1 MIKESTLNLLKD
13 SKNLLA
19 FSAGVDSSALFF
31 ILLEHNINF
40 DIAIVNYGLREQAKQ
55 EVSYAKELADRYS
68 KKIFIANAPKFN
80 SNFEANA
87 RDFRYNFF
95 TKTIN
100 EHNYNTL
107 LTAHQL
113 NDKLEWLLMQLS
125 TGAGVVELSGMQEIS
140 NNKGYKIVRPLLGYT
155 KEELLVYL
163 DSNKHKYFIDES
175 NSDEKYRRNQF
186 RPVSNALLEFGK
198 SGFNKSFEIL
208 EYEANNLKHS
218 YRLLLKEKELRVLKL
233 ENRAILPYA
242 TSYTL
247 KELGYLLSGK
257 ERDLLKVQDSLV
269 AGRKWAV
276 EYLNGLLYIAPYTQ
290 STIPKDKKEQY
301 RKAKIPAK
309 IRGYIFEEE
318 ISIANLMAPLIP
330 LS

>member
-1 MIKESTLNLLKD
+1 MIKESTLNLLK
-13 SKNLLA
+13 SNKNLLA
-19 FSAGVDSSALFF
+19 FSAGIDSSALFF

-40 DIAIVNYGLREQAKQ
+40 DIAIVNYGLREQAK
-55 EVSYAKELADRYS
+55 EEINYAKELADRYS
-68 KKIFIANAPKFN
+68 KKIYIANAPKFS

-95 TKTIN
+95 NQIITK
-100 EHNYNTL
+100 HNYNTL

-125 TGAGVVELSGMQEIS
+125 SGAGVVELSGMQEIS
-140 NNKGYKIVRPLLGYT
+140 INNGYKLVRPLLEYT
-155 KEELLVYL
+155 KDELLEYL
-163 DSNKHKYFIDES
+163 ESNNHKYFVDES
-175 NSDEKYRRNQF
+175 NSDTKYKRNKYR
-186 RPVSNALLEFGK
+186 PISNALLEFGK
-198 SGFNKSFEIL
+198 NGFNKSFEIL
-208 EYEANNLKHS
+208 EYEAKNLKNS
-218 YRLLLKEKELRVLKL
+218 YKLLFKERELRVIKL

-276 EYLNGLLYIAPYTQ
+276 EYSNGLLYIAPYFQ
-290 STIPKDKKEQY
+290 SVIPKDIKEKY
-301 RKAKIPAK
+301 RIAKIPPK
-309 IRGYIFEEE
+309 IRGYLFKEDIN
-318 ISIANLMAPLIP
+318 IGHLHYH
-330 LS
+330 

>member
-1 MIKESTLNLLKD
+1 MIKESTLNLLK
-13 SKNLLA
+13 SNKNLLA
-19 FSAGVDSSALFF
+19 FSAGIDSSALFF
-31 ILLEHNINF
+31 ILLENYIDF
-40 DIAIVNYGLREQAKQ
+40 DIAIVNYGLREQAKK
-55 EVSYAKELADRYS
+55 EISYAKELADRYS

-95 TKTIN
+95 RQIIT

-113 NDKLEWLLMQLS
+113 NDKLEWLIMQLS
-125 TGAGVVELSGMQEIS
+125 SGAGVVELSGMQEIS
-140 NNKGYKIVRPLLGYT
+140 VNNGYKLVRPLLEYT
-155 KEELLVYL
+155 KDELLEYL
-163 DSNKHKYFIDES
+163 EFNNHKYFIDET
-175 NSDEKYRRNQF
+175 NSDAKYKRNQF
-186 RPVSNALLEFGK
+186 RPISNELLKFGK
-198 SGFNKSFEIL
+198 NGFNKSFKIL
-208 EYEANNLKHS
+208 EYEAKNLKNS
-218 YRLLLKEKELRVLKL
+218 YKLLFKEKELRVLKL

-247 KELGYLLSGK
+247 KELSYLLSGK
-257 ERDLLKVQDSLV
+257 ERNLLKVQDSLV

-276 EYLNGLLYIAPYTQ
+276 EYLNGLLYIAPYIQ

-301 RKAKIPAK
+301 RKARIPAK
-309 IRGYIFEEE
+309 IRGYLFEEE
-318 ISIANLMAPLIP
+318 INVANLRTSLIP

>member
-1 MIKESTLNLLKD
+1 MIKESTLNLLKS

-31 ILLEHNINF
+31 ILLEQNINF
-40 DIAIVNYGLREQAKQ
+40 DIAIVNYGLREQAK
-55 EVSYAKELADRYS
+55 EEISYAKELAKRYN

-80 SNFEANA
+80 SNFEASA

-95 TKTIN
+95 KQVIDEN
-100 EHNYNTL
+100 SYNNL

-125 TGAGVVELSGMQEIS
+125 RGAGVVELGGMQEIS
-140 NNKGYKIVRPLLGYT
+140 SKNGFKIVRPLLEHT
-155 KEELLVYL
+155 KDELLGYL
-163 DSNKHKYFIDES
+163 KSNNHRYFVDES
-175 NSDEKYRRNQF
+175 NSNKKYRRNQF
-186 RPVSNALLEFGK
+186 RPISNALLEFGK

-208 EYEANNLKHS
+208 EYEAKNLKNS
-218 YRLLLKEKELRVLKL
+218 YKLLFKEKELRVLKL
-233 ENRAILPYA
+233 ESRAILPYA

-257 ERDLLKVQDSLV
+257 ERDLLKVQESLV

-276 EYLNGLLYIAPYTQ
+276 EDLNGLLYIAPYIQ
-290 STIPKDKKEQY
+290 STIPKDMKEKY
-301 RKAKIPAK
+301 RKAKIPPK
-309 IRGYIFEEE
+309 IRGYLFEEE
-318 ISIANLMAPLIP
+318 ISFTT
-330 LS
+330 

>member
-1 MIKESTLNLLKD
+1 MIKESTLNLLKS

-40 DIAIVNYGLREQAKQ
+40 DIAIVNYGLREQAK
-55 EVSYAKELADRYS
+55 EEISYAKELANRYN
-68 KKIFIANAPKFN
+68 KKIFIVNAPKFN

-95 TKTIN
+95 EQIIDEN
-100 EHNYNTL
+100 RYNTL

-125 TGAGVVELSGMQEIS
+125 RGAGVVELAGMQEIS
-140 NNKGYKIVRPLLGYT
+140 SKNGFKIVRPLLEHT
-155 KEELLVYL
+155 KDELLEYL
-163 DSNKHKYFIDES
+163 KSNKHRYFVDES
-175 NSDEKYRRNQF
+175 NSNKKYRRNQF
-186 RPVSNALLEFGK
+186 RPISNALLEFGK

-208 EYEANNLKHS
+208 ENEAINLKNS
-218 YRLLLKEKELRVLKL
+218 YKLLFKEKELRVLKL
-233 ENRAILPYA
+233 ESRAILPYA

-257 ERDLLKVQDSLV
+257 ERDLLKVQESLV

-276 EYLNGLLYIAPYTQ
+276 EYLNGLLYIAPYIQ
-290 STIPKDKKEQY
+290 STIPKDMKEKY
-301 RKAKIPAK
+301 RKTKIPPK
-309 IRGYIFEEE
+309 IRGYLFEEE
-318 ISIANLMAPLIP
+318 ISITT
-330 LS
+330 